1 MLGYRMDY
9 KWLGMESMVYNCLLY
24 HFIGCMCIFKSMNS
38 ITIKD
43 KQYILVNS
51 HKKATRCED
60 CDLHNH
66 LCDCLCYTMATLC
79 GLKSGTDCVFKGLK
93 VEK

>member
-1 MLGYRMDY
+1 
-9 KWLGMESMVYNCLLY
+9 
-24 HFIGCMCIFKSMNS
+24 MNS

-43 KQYILVNS
+43 KHYILINS
-51 HKKATRCED
+51 KKKATRCED

-79 GLKSGTDCVFKGLK
+79 GLKSGTDYVFKELQ
-93 VEK
+93 VEKSYGQPRVFQQSDIDAPTTTRVLPHEK

>member
-1 MLGYRMDY
+1 
-9 KWLGMESMVYNCLLY
+9 
-24 HFIGCMCIFKSMNS
+24 MNS

-51 HKKATRCED
+51 NKKATRCED

-79 GLKSGTDCVFKGLK
+79 GLKSGINCVFKELK

>member
-1 MLGYRMDY
+1 
-9 KWLGMESMVYNCLLY
+9 
-24 HFIGCMCIFKSMNS
+24 MCRFKSMNS

-51 HKKATRCED
+51 KKKKATRCED

-79 GLKSGTDCVFKGLK
+79 GLKSCTDYVFKELK
-93 VEK
+93 NAFPPKQYGEEPLITIKSKEV